1 MKSAITKIYAREI
14 LDSRGNPTVMA
25 TVELAS
31 GAVGHAAVP
40 SGASVG
46 KYEAHELRDGDV
58 SRFGGLGVLSAV
70 KAVQDII
77 APRLCGMD
85 AREQRQLDDAM
96 RELDGTE
103 SKSALGANGIL
114 SVSLAAARAA
124 ADYEGVPLY
133 RYIGGKFCSRMP
145 QPMLNI
151 LNGGAHASNNVEI
164 QEFMI
169 VPLRAESFAERMRI
183 SSEIYKKLGSILR
196 SRGYS
201 TAVGDEGG
209 YAPNL
214 GGDEEACELIRS
226 AIEAAGYGTGDVKI
240 ALDVAASGW
249 YSDGVYKM
257 PKSGKVYTAEE
268 LIDYYASLIERY
280 PIMSIED
287 GLGEEDYDAWRSLTD
302 RLSGE
307 ILLVGDDLF
316 VTNAERVRRGIS
328 TGIANSV
335 LIKPN
340 QIGTLTET
348 LDVISLSARESYKPI
363 ISHRSGETEDSFIAD
378 LAVGTAAP
386 YIKTGAPCRS
396 ERLAKYNRLL
406 VIEDELGLS

>member
-1 MKSAITKIYAREI
+1 MKNTITKVRGMEI

-31 GAVGHAAVP
+31 GAVGSAAVP

-46 KYEAHELRDGDV
+46 KYEAHELRDGDGA
-58 SRFGGLGVLSAV
+58 RYGGLGVLSCVRAIEDV
-70 KAVQDII
+70 ISPA
-77 APRLCGMD
+77 LCGMFCED
-85 AREQRQLDDAM
+85 QRRIDGVM

-103 SKSALGANGIL
+103 NKSKLGANSIL
-114 SVSLAAARAA
+114 AVSLAAARGAA
-124 ADYEGVPLY
+124 SALGIPLY
-133 RYIGGKFCSRMP
+133 KYIGGTLGLTLP
-145 QPMLNI
+145 VPMLNI

-169 VPLRAESFAERMRI
+169 VPLGKRSFAERMRVA
-183 SSEIYKKLGSILR
+183 SEIYKKLGSILR

-209 YAPNL
+209 YAPSL
-214 GGDEEACELIRS
+214 GSDEEACVLITS
-226 AIEAAGYGTGDVKI
+226 AIEAAGCSTGEVKI

-249 YSDGVYKM
+249 WSEGVYRM

-268 LIDYYASLIERY
+268 LIDYYGMLIERY

-287 GLGEEDYDAWRSLTD
+287 GLGEEDYGAWRDMTD

-307 ILLVGDDLF
+307 VLLVGDDLF
-316 VTNAERVRRGIS
+316 VTNEERVRRGIE
-328 TGIANSV
+328 TGIASSV

-340 QIGTLTET
+340 QIGTLSET
-348 LDVISLSARESYKPI
+348 VDVIELSKREGYKPI
-363 ISHRSGETEDSFIAD
+363 LSHRSGETEDSFIAD
-378 LAVGTAAP
+378 LAVGMGAP
-386 YIKTGAPCRS
+386 YIKSGAPARG
-396 ERLAKYNRLL
+396 ERVAKYNRLIA
-406 VIEDELGLS
+406 IEQELLY